1 MKLRPIV
8 SEKAVMKIEME
19 NVLTFETEM
28 KSTKDELKK
37 EIEKVLGVKVDSL
50 RTQIRDNKKKVYVKL
65 NKKDL
70 AMDIATKIGMM

>member
-1 MKLRPIV
+1 
-8 SEKAVMKIEME
+8 MKIEME

-37 EIEKVLGVKVDSL
+37 EIEKVLGVKVDNL
-50 RTQIRDNKKKVYVKL
+50 RTQIRDNKKRVYVKL

-70 AMDIATKIGMM
+70 AMDVATKIGMM

>member
-1 MKLRPIV
+1 MNLKPIV

-37 EIEKVLGVKVDSL
+37 EIEKVLGVKVDNL
-50 RTQIRDNKKKVYVKL
+50 RTQIRDNKKRVYVKL

-70 AMDIATKIGMM
+70 AMDVATKIGMM